1 MLRQKSSLNLTY
13 LIIFQAFAATEQ
25 IESYTAIAS
34 GQLEELS
41 TQQMTSCAPNPL
53 SCGGD
58 GGCSGS
64 TPPLGYSY
72 IQLFGA
78 ITEADYPY
86 TSGTTMDTGS
96 CEYDLASLSPVAA
109 ITGYDNL
116 PVNDQDA
123 IMNHIANVILIHY
136 QHFLSWLY
144 FNHLRLVPCPS
155 QWLPATSRTTTEASL
170 VV

>member
-1 MLRQKSSLNLTY
+1 MEWIHNFLVVCF
-13 LIIFQAFAATEQ
+13 IFYEFSVFSFSQAFAATEQ

-64 TPPLGYSY
+64 TPPLGYNY

-109 ITGYDNL
+109 IAGYDNL
-116 PVNDQDA
+116 PVNDQNA
-123 IMNHIANVILIHY
+123 VMNHIANV
-136 QHFLSWLY
+136 
-144 FNHLRLVPCPS
+144 R
-155 QWLPATSRTTTEASL
+155 RKESL
-170 VV
+170 

>member
-1 MLRQKSSLNLTY
+1 MRQVLDSVIMDCLFS
-13 LIIFQAFAATEQ
+13 QAFAATEQ

-41 TQQMTSCAPNPL
+41 AQQMTSCAPNPL
-53 SCGGD
+53 ACGGD

-72 IQLFGA
+72 IQLFGH
-78 ITEADYPY
+78 IREEDYPY

-109 ITGYDNL
+109 ISGYDNL

-123 IMNHIANVILIHY
+123 IMNHIANVTA
-136 QHFLSWLY
+136 
-144 FNHLRLVPCPS
+144 FNLC
-155 QWLPATSRTTTEASL
+155 
-170 VV
+170 